1 MTFFQGIILFNVLQ
15 IIVEII
21 WSLKYKKIKKEE
33 EEEFEEVKRILEEEG
48 DL

>member
-15 IIVEII
+15 VIVEII

-33 EEEFEEVKRILEEEG
+33 EEEFEEVKRILEEGG